1 MYNAHTI
8 ISLQIKQDCQAYKNK
23 KKSVSTDIIECKYE
37 YILYTFLHDN
47 NLIYIIMLSNKHE
60 K

>member
-8 ISLQIKQDCQAYKNK
+8 FSQIKQDCQVYKNKNIK
-23 KKSVSTDIIECKYE
+23 KKSVYTDIIECKY
-37 YILYTFLHDN
+37 TFVHGN